1 MSGPK
6 HLWSGDWE
14 HESRALAAAPPVAP
28 NPESEPPDAAPAHR
42 APVSRRHLA
51 IALTAGIAAAA
62 ATVALALTLG
72 GSSKPPANRHRPTAS
87 IGTPTTPAP
96 ATGSGG
102 HGLTAPP
109 PACSTTAAATSTSA
123 CSTGG
128 AAQAPA
134 ASGPTATWMGMQ
146 IVTSPSGV
154 VVSTVQLGS
163 IADQAGVEPGDQI
176 ESVNGHLIGS
186 VSELRPDTNGVKIGG
201 HVTIDVMRSSVQLSL
216 ASIPMTQR
224 PTIHP

>member
-14 HESRALAAAPPVAP
+14 SESRRPAPVPSP
-28 NPESEPPDAAPAHR
+28 APAPEL
-42 APVSRRHLA
+42 APAQPPPPRRTPFSRRHLLF
-51 IALTAGIAAAA
+51 ALTAGVAAAA

-72 GSSKPPANRHRPTAS
+72 GTARPPAHRPRVTAS
-87 IGTPTTPAP
+87 IGAPTTPAP

-109 PACSTTAAATSTSA
+109 PACSTASASTSSSA
-123 CSTGG
+123 CSTG
-128 AAQAPA
+128 APPTQAG
-134 ASGPTATWMGMQ
+134 SGPTATWMGMQ

-154 VVSTVQLGS
+154 VVSTVRLGS
-163 IADQAGVEPGDQI
+163 TADQAGVEPGDQI

-186 VSELRPDTNGVKIGG
+186 VSELRPDTNEVKIGG